1 MTTFNLPDLGEG
13 LDEAEIVSWHVTPG
27 DHVVADQPLVAVET
41 DKAVVEIPSPQSG
54 TIETLFAAVGAHLKV
69 GAPLV
74 SFADTRATDT
84 GTVVGRV
91 HAPARPEAT
100 PDTKPEASPAVAMP
114 APRAAPAQAAPRP
127 TAPPTPPPMAPTAM
141 ATPSGAVA
149 HIKAMPRARGLA
161 RRLGIDL
168 ALVKGSGPEDII
180 TETDVE
186 AAAQGAAALVTE
198 GEPLRGPRRAMAR
211 NMARSH
217 ASVVPATVHDEAD
230 VDSWAGPDADVTARL
245 IRAMASGARASPML
259 NSWLDGE
266 QLLVRRH
273 ARVDVGLAMETD
285 DGLFAPVIRDAAS
298 LTLAQIRAAIEA
310 LKIAVRS
317 RTVDRDGLMNATITL
332 SNFGVFAGRH
342 AALVVAPPQ
351 VAILGA
357 GRLAAQAMVRDG
369 RVVSRRTLPLS
380 LSFDHRAVTG
390 AEAARFL
397 AAVIGDLE
405 RET

>member
-13 LDEAEIVSWHVTPG
+13 LEEAEIVSWHVTPG

-54 TIETLFAAVGAHLKV
+54 TIETLFAAVGTHLKV
-69 GAPLV
+69 GSPLV
-74 SFADTRATDT
+74 SFADARGTDT

-91 HAPARPEAT
+91 QAPDKPDKKPE
-100 PDTKPEASPAVAMP
+100 TKPETKPDAKAAVATP
-114 APRAAPAQAAPRP
+114 APRPPAAQAAPRP
-127 TAPPTPPPMAPTAM
+127 AAASVA
-141 ATPSGAVA
+141 ATSVGGP

-168 ALVKGSGPEDII
+168 ALVAGSGPESTI

-186 AAAQGAAALVTE
+186 AAAHGAAAQVTE

-230 VDSWAGPDADVTARL
+230 VDAWAGPEADVTARL
-245 IRAMASGARASPML
+245 IRAMVSGCRASPML
-259 NSWLDGE
+259 NSWLDGD
-266 QLLVRRH
+266 QLLIRRH
-273 ARVDVGLAMETD
+273 ARVDVSLAMETD
-285 DGLFAPVIRDAAS
+285 DGLFTPVVRDAAS
-298 LTLAQIRAAIEA
+298 LSLAQIRAAIEG
-310 LKIAVRS
+310 LKIAVRG
-317 RTVDRDGLMNATITL
+317 RTIDRDGLMNATITL

-342 AALVVAPPQ
+342 AALVIAPPQ

-357 GRLAAQAMVRDG
+357 GRLAARAMVRDG
-369 RVVSRRTLPLS
+369 QVVSRRTLPLS